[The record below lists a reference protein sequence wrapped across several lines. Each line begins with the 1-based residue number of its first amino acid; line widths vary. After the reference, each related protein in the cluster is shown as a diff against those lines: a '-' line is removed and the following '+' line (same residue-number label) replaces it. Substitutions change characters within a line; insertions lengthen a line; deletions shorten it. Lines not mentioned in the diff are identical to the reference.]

1 VKLKGWLERLPSGWD
16 SRRLKHAVRLV
27 TERVDVSSMAQ
38 DYIGLE
44 NIESWTGRL
53 LEVPRSGQASSRE
66 VEAQGTSSRFDAGD
80 VLFGK
85 LRPYLAKA
93 LLAPRAGVCSTELL
107 VLRPRDELDARF
119 LLYVLLSPP
128 FVELVHSSTIGAS
141 MPRANWD
148 FIGTIRIPLPPLS
161 IQRRIAASLDVEL
174 AHLDVLVAQKEEMLA
189 LLKEKRSALVSRT
202 VTQGLDPNARR
213 KPSGLDWLGGIPA
226 NWTVMQLKRAWFS
239 ADYGISENIRDTGSV
254 KVLRMNCIVDGRIDL
269 ANASEVEEIDP
280 HLLLHKGD
288 LLFNRTNSLDQFAK
302 VGLLDHEPE
311 TPTSFASYFVR
322 IRVKETVS
330 KEYLVALL
338 NSRLFLNYARS
349 NAIPAIGQ
357 AQLSPSRYGDIRI
370 PLPPREEQ
378 DAIAS
383 YLALESVRTAELET
397 ALYDS
402 IQHLKAR
409 RRVLIMASV
418 TGRTEPESLT
428 P

>member
-1 VKLKGWLERLPSGWD
+1 
-16 SRRLKHAVRLV
+16 
-27 TERVDVSSMAQ
+27 MAQ

-213 KPSGLDWLGGIPA
+213 KPSGLDWLGDIPA
-226 NWTVMQLKRAWFS
+226 NWTVMQLKRTWFS